1 MLKEL
6 KTDDF
11 GTLVKKEEK
20 PVVLNFTAGWCQ
32 GCQQVAP
39 IIESAAAEI
48 KNGSVAKLNL

>member
-11 GTLVKKEEK
+11 GTLVKKKEK

-32 GCQQVAP
+32 GFCCKVEF
-39 IIESAAAEI
+39 I
-48 KNGSVAKLNL
+48 V